1 MEKLKKQNQTV
12 NLPHKNNKLLL
23 IKVLIIIII
32 EITKIILTIKV
43 ILIIITI
50 ITTIITKRT
59 GRYRTLTQQPTRS
72 SLRYYIIAFKAFK

>member
-23 IKVLIIIII
+23 IKVLIIIEII
-32 EITKIILTIKV
+32 KIILTRKV

-50 ITTIITKRT
+50 IITIITKRT

-72 SLRYYIIAFKAFK
+72 SVRYYIITIKAFK

>member
-23 IKVLIIIII
+23 IKVLIIII